1 MRYTYAS
8 RVHASDG
15 RGTRDNDQYLSVN
28 SVGYY
33 EYDEVAS
40 PTHRPKGRRDYYV
53 SYNLHGNLR
62 VLIGGRERILG
73 EQTVFLYR
81 PNEEQFYCQA
91 TEQPISNYWVH
102 FTGYGAEEL
111 LSKTGLDVSCPMTIQ
126 KNDRLAE
133 LWEQLISEALG
144 KRYLYELNMSAIL
157 QEILIELSRDGNI
170 ANLRDKDPMSL
181 VMHKATEYIHKNLDA
196 QLTVAQIARQVG
208 LSASHFTAVFRRYAG
223 TAPLKY
229 IIDRRMEKASSMLES
244 TDLTLTH
251 IASMA
256 GYQDPLYFSRLYR
269 KRVGCSPSEYRD
281 RCRGTEERG

>member
-1 MRYTYAS
+1 
-8 RVHASDG
+8 
-15 RGTRDNDQYLSVN
+15 
-28 SVGYY
+28 
-33 EYDEVAS
+33 
-40 PTHRPKGRRDYYV
+40 
-53 SYNLHGNLR
+53 
-62 VLIGGRERILG
+62 
-73 EQTVFLYR
+73 
-81 PNEEQFYCQA
+81 
-91 TEQPISNYWVH
+91 
-102 FTGYGAEEL
+102 
-111 LSKTGLDVSCPMTIQ
+111 
-126 KNDRLAE
+126 
-133 LWEQLISEALG
+133 
-144 KRYLYELNMSAIL
+144 
-157 QEILIELSRDGNI
+157 LIELSRDGNI